1 MGLVFGV
8 FRPRIVRRV
17 PLEQRWTGNL
27 SLILSLPWKHNSR
40 HEAGDE
46 VLLSEEPPTP
56 STTPEVT
63 PLPPRSA
70 EDPKLRDV
78 RQFYVKPY
86 DLDPAGGGIGF
97 TDGCKGCRAI
107 VFGTARTSHDNH
119 CRHRVIKSAAT
130 NADVAARVKQ
140 ATDRDVEYHAKK
152 LETEKEVGKRR
163 PETAISPEGRRSR
176 DPRREEGVTEP
187 FEENVS
193 HAPGSSSLGQS
204 GSRVIKTHMKTKS
217 EAKKREAKAGVGGAS
232 GPAPSGTPQL
242 PKLLRRIRLS
252 RRLPWCTNYRQVGR
266 CVCDREARK
275 TVKSKEENLDRA
287 RVREPL
293 QRKTICQALV

>member
-1 MGLVFGV
+1 M
-8 FRPRIVRRV
+8 
-17 PLEQRWTGNL
+17 N
-27 SLILSLPWKHNSR
+27 LPWKHNSR

-56 STTPEVT
+56 STTPEVS

-86 DLDPAGGGIGF
+86 DLDPAGGGIGY

-130 NADVAARVKQ
+130 NADVVARVKQ
-140 ATDRDVEYHAKK
+140 AIDRDVEYHAKK

-163 PETAISPEGRRSR
+163 PETATSPEERRSK
-176 DPRREEGVTEP
+176 DPRREEGVTAPSTP

-193 HAPGSSSLGQS
+193 HTPGSSSQGQS
-204 GSRVIKTHMKTKS
+204 GSKVIKTHMKRS
-217 EAKKREAKAGVGGAS
+217 
-232 GPAPSGTPQL
+232 
-242 PKLLRRIRLS
+242 LR
-252 RRLPWCTNYRQVGR
+252 
-266 CVCDREARK
+266 
-275 TVKSKEENLDRA
+275 
-287 RVREPL
+287 
-293 QRKTICQALV
+293 